1 MIRKIG
7 ENLNIYQNHSTR
19 DNKKINENK
28 KLERVEEIK
37 KQIKNGTY
45 KIDIQKTA
53 EVMAK
58 NLLK

>member
-19 DNKKINENK
+19 ENKKINENK